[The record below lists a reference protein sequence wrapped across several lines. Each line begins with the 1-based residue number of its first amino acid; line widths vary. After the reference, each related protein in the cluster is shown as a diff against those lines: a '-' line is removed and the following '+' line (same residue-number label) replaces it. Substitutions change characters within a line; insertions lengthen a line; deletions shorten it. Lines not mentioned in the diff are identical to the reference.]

1 MENDVAELEQALTD
15 RGSMAELE
23 ELVEVVKMKNDRI
36 EELEEA
42 LRESVRITADREKIL
57 QDEQMNRKH
66 IMEKVGKLEQR
77 LLSLQNAH
85 ALRCSICRPLVTR
98 FKKMEKRLV
107 HVLSERRK
115 QLQDLARMK
124 REALEAAISEKD
136 AHLGLLEVSGIRTA
150 RQAEEFERL
159 RSDRKRLME
168 RLKEENERSIELIH
182 EFSEDFDF
190 LTPAVVDFEE
200 DEDNDERDHSN
211 STDISRSSE
220 NSTSDDGDGL

>member
-1 MENDVAELEQALTD
+1 MFFYFVQKTLSLLGRGRVLLFEIFKKKNDSHLDLPDVVIVSALQLDKFCLIYILYDKDEEERCEMTDEDDDDKPTFETVELLKELSVKESRITDLENDVAELEQALTE

-124 REALEAAISEKD
+124 
-136 AHLGLLEVSGIRTA
+136 
-150 RQAEEFERL
+150 
-159 RSDRKRLME
+159 
-168 RLKEENERSIELIH
+168 
-182 EFSEDFDF
+182 
-190 LTPAVVDFEE
+190 
-200 DEDNDERDHSN
+200 
-211 STDISRSSE
+211 
-220 NSTSDDGDGL
+220 

>member
-1 MENDVAELEQALTD
+1 MTILFDIYFIDIKDEEPCEIDGGKPTLETVELLRELSFKESRIADLESDVVELEQALTE

-23 ELVEVVKMKNDRI
+23 ELVDVVKMKNDRI

-42 LRESVRITADREKIL
+42 LRESVRITADRENLL
-57 QDEQMNRKH
+57 QEEQMNRKH

-124 REALEAAISEKD
+124 
-136 AHLGLLEVSGIRTA
+136 
-150 RQAEEFERL
+150 
-159 RSDRKRLME
+159 
-168 RLKEENERSIELIH
+168 
-182 EFSEDFDF
+182 
-190 LTPAVVDFEE
+190 
-200 DEDNDERDHSN
+200 
-211 STDISRSSE
+211 
-220 NSTSDDGDGL
+220 